1 MCALSLLNLFLLLL
15 LCLGDSS
22 DPPVN
27 LLYAGCLESGIGN
40 LTLPYRYLSGIDT
53 DLANYSSV
61 FESIKHF

>member
-40 LTLPYRYLSGIDT
+40 LTLVPVTEIGPYLRIQC
-53 DLANYSSV
+53 
-61 FESIKHF
+61 K